1 SDRQIAN
8 HVDRVVASLGRKPL
22 KVLVQVN
29 TSGEESKFGV
39 DPSGCVNLVRHVK
52 LGCPNLIF
60 SGLMTIGMLDYSSTP
75 ENFKTLSICRAE
87 VCKELEI
94 PEEQCELSMGMSAD
108 FEQAIEMGSTNVRI
122 GSTIFGAR
130 EYKKEK

>member
-1 SDRQIAN
+1 
-8 HVDRVVASLGRKPL
+8 
-22 KVLVQVN
+22 
-29 TSGEESKFGV
+29 
-39 DPSGCVNLVRHVK
+39 
-52 LGCPNLIF
+52 
-60 SGLMTIGMLDYSSTP
+60 
-75 ENFKTLSICRAE
+75 AE

-108 FEQAIEMGSTNVRI
+108 FEQAVSNYKFKNYLSMACVSGSVQIEMGSTNVRI